1 MKKLTHEQKQRGF
14 FDLGISMIILLIG
27 ATTTAIVL
35 PENTD
40 DNDVQAQVSMT
51 TEATPGESL
60 TINDSDD

>member
-1 MKKLTHEQKQRGF
+1 MKKLSHEQKQRGF

-40 DNDVQAQVSMT
+40 DTDVQTQVSMT
-51 TEATPGESL
+51 TEVTPSESL